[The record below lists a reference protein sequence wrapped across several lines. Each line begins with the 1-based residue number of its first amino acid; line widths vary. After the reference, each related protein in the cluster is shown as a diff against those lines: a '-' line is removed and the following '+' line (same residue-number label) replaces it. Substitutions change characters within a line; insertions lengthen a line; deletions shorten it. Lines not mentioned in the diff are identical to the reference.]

1 MEEEK
6 IYFTFTK
13 QRYTEEETL
22 SRGRSVH
29 VVQVQE
35 KEDWPEHRTIISLL
49 LEAFGLTNH
58 TVEDVL
64 WAVGKS
70 RRGNPVLK
78 VLQCTGG

>member
-1 MEEEK
+1 
-6 IYFTFTK
+6 
-13 QRYTEEETL
+13 
-22 SRGRSVH
+22 

-70 RRGNPVLK
+70 RQGKPRCSRFSMHWRL
-78 VLQCTGG
+78 TGSLEDADFRISKREKIVIVH

>member
-6 IYFTFTK
+6 NIFYVYKT
-13 QRYTEEETL
+13 TL
-22 SRGRSVH
+22 YRRRNTCVM
-29 VVQVQE
+29 QVQE

-70 RRGNPVLK
+70 RRGKPRCSRFSNALEADW
-78 VLQCTGG
+78 QS